1 MRHAD
6 PERGIVVSGP
16 VAIGNFD
23 RREVAIEERTRA
35 YRFEHFVLQFDAAVG
50 ILNCF

>member
-6 PERGIVVSGP
+6 PKRGVVIRRP
-16 VAIGNFD
+16 VALGNLD

-35 YRFEHFVLQFDAAVG
+35 YLFECVVLQLDAAVG
-50 ILNCF
+50 VLNCF